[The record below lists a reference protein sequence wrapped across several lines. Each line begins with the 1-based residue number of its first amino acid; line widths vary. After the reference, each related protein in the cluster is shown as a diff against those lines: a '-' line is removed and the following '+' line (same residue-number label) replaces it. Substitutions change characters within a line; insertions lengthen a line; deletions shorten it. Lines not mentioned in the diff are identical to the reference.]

1 MFESLLFQ
9 VSSEMELNLRETV
22 AESVTNFCD
31 ENAFSC
37 DRSDSKMWVEILASQ
52 PLFLHLFIS
61 AT

>member
-1 MFESLLFQ
+1 MNQKLYSNFKILCLKMFESLLFQ

-37 DRSDSKMWVEILASQ
+37 DRSDSKM
-52 PLFLHLFIS
+52 
-61 AT
+61 